1 MDTTQIDHP
10 HRKHWRHA
18 NVRLLPSF
26 VIATIGYIMSDR
38 NGHITAGSWDNKFVA
53 IIGLVLFLIFAV
65 AFAQVLTK
73 TVSRIIAAQ
82 GFTPGRVA
90 AIQFIL
96 RLLGY
101 VTIFLIVLDLLG
113 IPIGKLLLGGAALGI
128 ILGVA
133 AQQALANFFASVV
146 LIISHPFSVGDHVT
160 IKSGAL
166 GGPYTG
172 LIKDIGLTH
181 TRIQDDDGVSAL
193 LPNAALLSG
202 AAIVSGQAP
211 KPKKAA

>member
-1 MDTTQIDHP
+1 MDTTQIEHP
-10 HRKHWRHA
+10 HRKHWQHA

-26 VIATIGYIMSDR
+26 IIATIGYIMCDR
-38 NGHITAGSWDNKFVA
+38 NGHITTGSWDNKFVA
-53 IIGLVLFLIFAV
+53 IIGLMLFLIFVV
-65 AFAQVLTK
+65 AFTQVLTK
-73 TVSRIIAAQ
+73 TVCRIISAH

-90 AIQFIL
+90 AIQFVL

-146 LIISHPFSVGDHVT
+146 IIISHPFSVGDHVT

-166 GGPYTG
+166 GGPYSG
-172 LIKDIGLTH
+172 QIKDIGLTH
-181 TRIQDDDGVSAL
+181 TRIQENDGVSAL
-193 LPNAALLSG
+193 LPNATLLSG
-202 AAIVSGQAP
+202 AAIVSGHIA
-211 KPKKAA
+211 KPAKD